1 VSAPAEWVGLVA
13 LETDPE
19 TGCAFWSRG
28 YATDEDG
35 TVFLDIAIGRHLARR
50 RHCIPEV
57 VKRLNGCF
65 SAVLSD
71 PEQVT
76 VVTDRFGT
84 VPVYI
89 ARECVRRPAVSD
101 DAWSVVA
108 NLRQRPRLSEAASID
123 LLHCGYVTGQRTL
136 LEGVETAA
144 PASIT
149 RIHAK
154 GQQLQRYWNYGYAP
168 EPIAEQDLV
177 GALERVLR
185 TAAIRSHR
193 VIAERRGR
201 PLLTLSGG
209 LDSRLLAALL
219 ATTDAS
225 RPSALSYGSADD
237 AEVSAAAEVAAA
249 LGIAHRVIPVGPN
262 YMCEDFL
269 KRSIREVGFTTRFTC
284 GTGAR
289 HIGALSGEVF
299 VPGHTGDFVSGGHL
313 PPQVALVRTADH
325 LNRFLDQRH
334 YRYPSSER
342 ILRRLLTVDPDL
354 RFANLTET
362 TAAFDFQEDMF
373 GLIDRWNVENR
384 QRRLILMEL
393 RAYEASGQWVLPF
406 YDYEIVDFFSRI
418 PHRFRMGQSLYIRT
432 ALERIFTGAAAPLA
446 TVRRVGGTL
455 RVNEERNR
463 QVQVLASLPDVLCWP
478 LLAAIPLLQNT
489 RSRLR
494 SMPTRRSG
502 PDPIR
507 YWYYSNPPVHN
518 FIESQLNSN
527 NCNLVDTDAVFDL
540 AAQRWIPEEFFNRF
554 IPALISLNATLRE
567 AEQHWEKHSQDQ
579 PHALRSL
586 GTSGV

>member
-1 VSAPAEWVGLVA
+1 MTSPAEWVGSA
-13 LETDPE
+13 GLETDQG
-19 TGCAFWSRG
+19 TGRAFWSRG

-35 TVFLDIAIGRHLARR
+35 TVLLDMAIGRHLAQWRNGM
-50 RHCIPEV
+50 ISKV

-71 PEQVT
+71 PEQVI
-76 VVTDRFGT
+76 VITDRFGT

-89 ARECVRRPAVSD
+89 ARECVRGPALSD
-101 DAWSVVA
+101 NAWSVVA
-108 NLRQRPRLSEAASID
+108 NLRQRPRISAAGSID
-123 LLHCGYVTGQRTL
+123 LLYCGYVTGQRTL

-149 RIHAK
+149 CIHAK
-154 GQQLQRYWNYGYAP
+154 GQQIQRYWRYGYAP
-168 EPIAEQDLV
+168 EPVPEQDLV
-177 GALERVLR
+177 SALERVLR
-185 TAAIRSHR
+185 TVAARSHR
-193 VIAERRGR
+193 VIAERGGR

-209 LDSRLLAALL
+209 LDSRVLAAVL
-219 ATTDAS
+219 AATDKS

-237 AEVSAAAEVAAA
+237 AEVSVAAEVAAA
-249 LGIAHRVIPVGPN
+249 LELAHRFIPVGPD

-269 KRSIREVGFTTRFTC
+269 KRSIREVGITTRFTC

-313 PPQVALVRTADH
+313 PPQVALVRTADD
-325 LNRFLDQRH
+325 LKRCLDQRH
-334 YRYPSSER
+334 YRYPFSER
-342 ILRRLLTVDPDL
+342 ILRRLLSVDPEH

-362 TAAFDFQEDMF
+362 TATFDLQEDMF

-418 PHRFRMGQSLYIRT
+418 PHRLRIGQALYIRT

-455 RVNEERNR
+455 RVNEARYR
-463 QVQVLASLPDVLCWP
+463 QVEMIASLPDALCRP
-478 LLAAIPLLQNT
+478 SIAAIPLLRAT

-494 SMPTRRSG
+494 RIPPRTSG

-507 YWYYSNPPVHN
+507 HWYHSNPRVRD
-518 FIESQLNSN
+518 FIDSQLRRID
-527 NCNLVDTDAVFDL
+527 CGLVDADAALDL
-540 AAQRWIPEEFFNRF
+540 AAQGCMPEEFFNRF
-554 IPALISLNATLRE
+554 VPALISLDATLRE
-567 AEQHWEKHSQDQ
+567 AEQHWERHSQ
-579 PHALRSL
+579 
-586 GTSGV
+586 G